1 MSSKSKVL
9 IPLSLFLSLFS
20 SACAECDSVVQ
31 APQTDSW
38 FRLFDE
44 AGNDLWFTPG
54 IGYNPDKASAVI
66 TLDSLRIPV
75 SSSVVRNLFSPSYVS
90 FPLLPSVTDQNKATL
105 FLNETDSLVFYY
117 RTVTDQE
124 NCEKF
129 DEVSFVLI
137 GEIQLSAVRAEFL

>member
-1 MSSKSKVL
+1 M
-9 IPLSLFLSLFS
+9 
-20 SACAECDSVVQ
+20 VQ

-44 AGNDLWFTPG
+44 ASNDLWFTPG

-124 NCEKF
+124 NCRSSMRF
-129 DEVSFVLI
+129 PSC
-137 GEIQLSAVRAEFL
+137 